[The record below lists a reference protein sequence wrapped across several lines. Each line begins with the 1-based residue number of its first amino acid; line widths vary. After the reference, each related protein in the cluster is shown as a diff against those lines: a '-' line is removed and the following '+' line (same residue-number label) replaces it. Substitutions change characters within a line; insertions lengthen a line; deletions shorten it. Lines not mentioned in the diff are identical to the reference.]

1 MKVTKCISLIL
12 FVFSILTIPAYGL
25 ASSVIQIHIKTIL
38 ASQTAG
44 GIDPGLRNL
53 VEDLQS
59 VFKYSSYQLLRQDNL
74 NLHLNESGS
83 VSLPGDRMMNI
94 TPRDITGGRATIE
107 LEIST
112 GNRQIFQTVI
122 RLLNNSSITVG
133 GPKHQD
139 GYLLFNIFNSF

>member
-1 MKVTKCISLIL
+1 MKVSKWFILIFFIFFTLMVPSPSLAT
-12 FVFSILTIPAYGL
+12 SI
-25 ASSVIQIHIKTIL
+25 IQIHIKTIL
-38 ASQTAG
+38 ASQMDG
-44 GIDPGLRNL
+44 GIDSSLRDL

-59 VFKYSSYQLLRQDNL
+59 VFKYSSYRLLRQDNL
-74 NLHLNESGS
+74 NLQLNESGK
-83 VSLPGDRMMNI
+83 VSLPGGRIMKI
-94 TPRDITGGRATIE
+94 TPREITGGRATIE
-107 LEIST
+107 LGISI